1 MTGAAMLEDA
11 PLPTAGHCPVDRPV
25 RLLSPKRAHLDLF
38 SGIGG
43 FALAAKWTGF
53 ETVGFCEIDPACRR
67 VLEKHWPGV
76 PKHEDVRELNGSTYR
91 GVDLLTGG
99 FPCQP
104 FSTAGLQRG
113 ASDRRHLWPDML
125 RIVREARPRWVL
137 CENVVG
143 FIRLGLDAVLS
154 DLEAEGYACWPTVV
168 PASAVGAPH
177 ERKRVWIA
185 AHRADAQQ
193 DFAARQDWQ
202 SDQRPESWWPELRA
216 GGHPRTT
223 ALRYNGRVDDGLRNR
238 LDRVKM
244 LGNAIVPM
252 VAYQMLRA
260 LVRPNRRYPSRLQVR
275 RQL

>member
-1 MTGAAMLEDA
+1 MTTAQMNDPERDGGAAV
-11 PLPTAGHCPVDRPV
+11 GSPVDRRV
-25 RLLSPKRAHLDLF
+25 RALFPKRAHLDLF

-76 PKHEDVRELNGSTYR
+76 PKHDDVKVLNGSTYR

-113 ASDRRHLWPDML
+113 ASDKRHLWPDML

-185 AHRADAQQ
+185 AHRVDAQQ
-193 DFAARQDWQ
+193 DFAARQDWPI
-202 SDQRPESWWPELRA
+202 DQRPESWWPELRT
-216 GGHPRTT
+216 GGHPRAV
-223 ALRYNGRVDDGLRNR
+223 ALSYNGRVDDGLRNR

-260 LVRPNRRYPSRLQVR
+260 LVRPNAEVTGA
-275 RQL
+275 